1 MIRLFFTGNTRYLRL
16 GGSRL
21 PNIGSLIIPV
31 HHSSFI
37 DSISSGCTCSLRR
50 QSRPFRSRCRR
61 ATARLVQYGG
71 KVVYNSQ
78 VAARYMYFWAVI
90 NTVHVLNLGYLR
102 TVLYCCKIL
111 YHIHMYFNILSS
123 SSSSSFR
130 PSNHH
135 ARNNGCLASTGP
147 HPAHPLLASAYTS
160 GGTEVPRYLV
170 TVFSHT

>member
-31 HHSSFI
+31 RHSSFI

-90 NTVHVLNLGYLR
+90 NTVHVL
-102 TVLYCCKIL
+102 TQVTSVLYLCTVARYCITSICTSTSFPPPPPPPPSDHPIIMPETMNVWPL
-111 YHIHMYFNILSS
+111 PDLIPHIRSWRLHI
-123 SSSSSFR
+123 
-130 PSNHH
+130 P
-135 ARNNGCLASTGP
+135 P
-147 HPAHPLLASAYTS
+147 
-160 GGTEVPRYLV
+160 EVPRYLV